1 MPTLSGSNGT
11 GQSTVNVSIL
21 PSYNGTFGYA
31 TIKDHLIVEGNATL
45 STLTLSGAATVGSLS
60 SSGSI
65 AGTLITPAQPN
76 ITSVGTLSSLTVDT
90 ALSAKTI
97 SIAPMTGDALTT
109 TAGAVTIDGD
119 VKLTSGRTFKVN
131 GTSVLSATALGSGV
145 VSSSLTSVGT
155 LASLAVG
162 SGGLTCAGNAAV
174 TGTLSV
180 TGSLSS
186 PTLSLICPVG
196 SLVMYVAATAPSGW
210 LLCDGSLV
218 SRTTHSALFAVI
230 GTSFGTGD
238 GSTTFALPDMRGR
251 SPIGQGTGSGLTART
266 LAATGGT
273 ETHTLTVAQIPSHN
287 HSGVTGSCNSNAS
300 HYHNVEF
307 CDNSANAY
315 SRAFESYGGT
325 AVNGTYPTQST
336 NTDHT
341 HNITSEGGG
350 GSHPNMPPWLC
361 VSFIIKT

>member
-1 MPTLSGSNGT
+1 MPTLSASNGT

-31 TIKDHLIVEGNATL
+31 TIKDATL
-45 STLTLSGAATVGSLS
+45 STLTVSGAATVGSWS

-90 ALSAKTI
+90 TLSAKTI

-287 HSGVTGSCNSNAS
+287 HSGVTGS
-300 HYHNVEF
+300 YNVEF

-325 AVNGTYPTQST
+325 AVNGTCPTQST